1 MNFNRI
7 APCGDCPF
15 RSDIKFNLCP
25 DRRKE
30 IVKELVHNDKTFACH
45 KTVDYDAWEAEDEY
59 QPTGNE
65 SHCAGALIAMKRA
78 GVIWHNWRLRL
89 AKMSGLL
96 DDGKL
101 RMSAPVLGLEEF
113 EVQDV

>member
-1 MNFNRI
+1 M
-7 APCGDCPF
+7 
-15 RSDIKFNLCP
+15 
-25 DRRKE
+25 
-30 IVKELVHNDKTFACH
+30 
-45 KTVDYDAWEAEDEY
+45 DYDVWEAEDEY